1 MLEELL
7 VLVVVFGT
15 CVLLV
20 DQIRRLIAHV
30 SLNRTLR
37 EALKQAPEHV
47 PALLDKVEQRPLFP
61 LALGG
66 WVFLAGAA
74 AIGGLMLVYGEA
86 DESELWTV
94 CAGLGLIG
102 VALLAWSR
110 YNARRTSALVDSMD

>member
-1 MLEELL
+1 M
-7 VLVVVFGT
+7 VVVFGS

-61 LALGG
+61 IALGG

-74 AIGGLMLVYGEA
+74 AIAGLALAYGEA
-86 DESELWTV
+86 GESELWTV
-94 CAGLGLIG
+94 CAGLGLVG
-102 VALLAWSR
+102 TALLGWSR
-110 YNARRTSALVDSMD
+110 CTARRTSALIDPGA